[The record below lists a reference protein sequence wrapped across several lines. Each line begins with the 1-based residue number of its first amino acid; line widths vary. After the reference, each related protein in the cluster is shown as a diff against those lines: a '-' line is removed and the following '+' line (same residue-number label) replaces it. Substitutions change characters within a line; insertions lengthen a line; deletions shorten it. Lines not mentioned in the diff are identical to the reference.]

1 VRHCKTLLLRCSLL
15 CLGRRTLSLLLL
27 ARASELAHLLCGWT
41 SRAGW
46 RRRPRPRLRRPAP
59 TRASPS
65 RPPPWRSPARSS
77 STPCAA
83 RSSSAWCSP
92 PLPPTTPRP
101 LALGSARA
109 SPRPVIK
116 RAASRSPSFLVPCSV
131 CRVRALLDS
140 GIYVLNGGG
149 GSFPLQRS
157 ARRRSGRWRAAA
169 ARSGCASR
177 TTSWAGTMPPPPPPP
192 RQGRRPSRRAPQ
204 RSGRPCRPTGR
215 RCTAACSAAAPC
227 SGSPAPTS

>member
-1 VRHCKTLLLRCSLL
+1 MLRAPLQDSSATVLASLSRSADSVAPPPSASERASSPTLWLD
-15 CLGRRTLSLLLL
+15 L
-27 ARASELAHLLCGWT
+27 ARA
-41 SRAGW
+41 RAGW

-92 PLPPTTPRP
+92 PPPTTPRP

-116 RAASRSPSFLVPCSV
+116 RAASPRSPSFLVPCSRS
-131 CRVRALLDS
+131 CFAS
-140 GIYVLNGGG
+140 GLEGYLNGRG

-157 ARRRSGRWRAAA
+157 GRRRSGRWRGAA

-177 TTSWAGTMPPPPPPP
+177 TTS
-192 RQGRRPSRRAPQ
+192 
-204 RSGRPCRPTGR
+204 
-215 RCTAACSAAAPC
+215 
-227 SGSPAPTS
+227 

>member
-46 RRRPRPRLRRPAP
+46 RRRPRPRPRPRRPAP

-83 RSSSAWCSP
+83 RSSSDWCS

-116 RAASRSPSFLVPCSV
+116 RAASPRSPSFLVPCSRS
-131 CRVRALLDS
+131 CFAS
-140 GIYVLNGGG
+140 GLEGYLNGRG

-157 ARRRSGRWRAAA
+157 GRRRSGRWRGAA

-177 TTSWAGTMPPPPPPP
+177 TTS
-192 RQGRRPSRRAPQ
+192 
-204 RSGRPCRPTGR
+204 
-215 RCTAACSAAAPC
+215 
-227 SGSPAPTS
+227 

>member
-1 VRHCKTLLLRCSLL
+1 RDATCCCPLWYGWSACVPAGCTSCVYAIAMQAIHPAWTLGRTDGNRRMVPTTERAACCVRHCKTLLLRCSLL

-109 SPRPVIK
+109 SPRP
-116 RAASRSPSFLVPCSV
+116 
-131 CRVRALLDS
+131 
-140 GIYVLNGGG
+140 
-149 GSFPLQRS
+149 
-157 ARRRSGRWRAAA
+157 
-169 ARSGCASR
+169 
-177 TTSWAGTMPPPPPPP
+177 
-192 RQGRRPSRRAPQ
+192 
-204 RSGRPCRPTGR
+204 
-215 RCTAACSAAAPC
+215 
-227 SGSPAPTS
+227 